1 MLIHIISLNERKQFP
16 KRRSEEAKLF
26 NYIKNPEALFSYGT
40 SACFEFIKFR
50 KTAKEWVRRQS
61 VVGKGPREC
70 FYAFA
75 STIKSLM
82 EAPIE

>member
-50 KTAKEWVRRQS
+50 KTAKE
-61 VVGKGPREC
+61 
-70 FYAFA
+70 
-75 STIKSLM
+75 
-82 EAPIE
+82 